1 MKAGGVVREGR
12 FIGDSN
18 NLYGFIAEKGN
29 FGYDFEKE
37 DITSHFVITAVLV
50 ESQNLDCLENEIEKL
65 SGSFFDIDESE
76 QTNINKIH
84 EKRLELLNSIKDY
97 NFKVFT
103 VVVNKKKI
111 IQSSGLG
118 YKQSFKK
125 FLNSILYNE
134 LHNYFPKL
142 QLIADEHENESKEF
156 LEAFKRYIIQ
166 NHVPNLFGEYEFGF
180 ANRRS
185 EVLIQLANFICGTI
199 AIGYESNEYENEHK
213 AYMDILEK
221 KLLPIVFWPQE
232 LEDYVKK
239 LDQYKGGTFDKNI
252 AYNSIKLARKYIESN
267 KSSREPEIYERICV
281 LRYLLSMMIS
291 KRSNEYAS
299 SKDIINNLFEITGRE
314 YSSHYF
320 KTKIIA
326 KLRDAGILISST
338 KSGYKLPIREKE
350 ILAFVNQTS
359 SMIRPMLQR
368 LKICRN
374 RVLSATGNELDVL
387 QFKEYEYLKTFFE
400 KENN

>member
-1 MKAGGVVREGR
+1 
-12 FIGDSN
+12 
-18 NLYGFIAEKGN
+18 
-29 FGYDFEKE
+29 
-37 DITSHFVITAVLV
+37 V
-50 ESQNLDCLENEIEKL
+50 EPQNLDLLEKEMYNLRSSLYEIAKIECVNT
-65 SGSFFDIDESE
+65 SE
-76 QTNINKIH
+76 THK
-84 EKRLELLNSIKDY
+84 KRLQLLNSIKEF

-118 YKQSFKK
+118 YKQSFIK

-142 QLIADEHENESKEF
+142 QLIADEHKNESKEF
-156 LEAFKRYIIQ
+156 LEGFKKYIVQ
-166 NHVPNLFGEYEFGF
+166 YHVPNLFGEYEFGF
-180 ANRRS
+180 ANNSS

-199 AIGYESNEYENEHK
+199 AIGYESKESSDEYK
-213 AYMDILEK
+213 AYMELLEK

-239 LDQYKGGTFDKNI
+239 LEQYKGGTYDKNI

-267 KSSREPEIYERICV
+267 KSSRDPEMYERICV

-291 KRSNEYAS
+291 KRSSEYAS

-314 YSSHYF
+314 YTSHYF

-387 QFKEYEYLKTFFE
+387 DFKEYEYLKIFFD